1 MPATLYLITPLIALL
16 ASGLVIAVIRFL
28 DVLERESWWAIGL
41 CFVIGLMT
49 VIPAIVICSISTIF
63 WAALLGESA
72 PLEML
77 QVTVDAPLFEEIVKG
92 IGVAVALL
100 LIRRQIDSLTDYIV
114 YSAVVAI
121 AFEFCENI
129 LYLWSRLSMPDGAL
143 LAWIGEIN
151 ARTIGSAGMHA
162 LFTVW
167 IGFALWCL
175 IEGRGYLR
183 WVGGLVG
190 VVLAVLLHAINNIG
204 AYFSNVGD
212 PATISAVNQAGFTVG
227 VIGNTIQMALFL
239 ALIGSAILQDL
250 HLLSKYGLALQQ
262 RLLALPVDQQEV
274 AMARLQAF
282 LNPFHHL
289 VAHSQ
294 STWLLTPL
302 SRTSPVARAEY
313 GRFAKAALQASKQL
327 KASKQGREMASALS
341 DAGLGLLLMNCDPA
355 QTDGEAAR

>member
-1 MPATLYLITPLIALL
+1 MPASLYLVTPLIALL

-49 VIPAIVICSISTIF
+49 VIPAIVIGSVSTIV
-63 WAALLGESA
+63 WMVLLGESA

-77 QVTVDAPLFEEIVKG
+77 QVTVDAPLIEEAVKG
-92 IGVAVALL
+92 IGVVAAFL
-100 LIRRQIDSLTDYIV
+100 LIRRHIDSLTDYVV

-129 LYLWSRLSMPDGAL
+129 LYLWSRLSMPEGAL
-143 LAWIGEIN
+143 LAWVGEIN

-175 IEGRGYLR
+175 IEGRGFVR
-183 WVGGLVG
+183 WLGGLFG
-190 VVLAVLLHAINNIG
+190 AVLAMLLHALNNIG

-212 PATISAVNQAGFTVG
+212 PATISAVNQAGFSVG

-262 RLLALPVDQQEV
+262 GLLTVREDQHEA
-274 AMARLQAF
+274 AMDRLQAF

-289 VAHSQ
+289 VAHSRI
-294 STWLLTPL
+294 TWLLTPL
-302 SRTSPVARAEY
+302 ARTSPVARGEY
-313 GRFAKAALQASKQL
+313 GRFAKAALQASKQGRQITS
-327 KASKQGREMASALS
+327 ASLEV
-341 DAGLGLLLMNCDPA
+341 GLGLLGMNCGPV
-355 QTDGEAAR
+355 QTHGEAGG

>member
-1 MPATLYLITPLIALL
+1 MPASLYLVTPLIALL

-49 VIPAIVICSISTIF
+49 VIPAIVIGSVSTIV
-63 WAALLGESA
+63 WTALLGESA

-77 QVTVDAPLFEEIVKG
+77 QTIVDAPLIEEAVKG
-92 IGVAVALL
+92 IGVLAAFL

-129 LYLWSRLSMPDGAL
+129 LYLWSRLSMPEGAL

-175 IEGRGYLR
+175 IEGRGFVR
-183 WVGGLVG
+183 WLGGLFG
-190 VVLAVLLHAINNIG
+190 AVLAMLLHALNNIG

-212 PATISAVNQAGFTVG
+212 PATISAVNQAGFSVG

-262 RLLALPVDQQEV
+262 GLLTVREDQHEA
-274 AMARLQAF
+274 AMDRLQAF

-289 VAHSQ
+289 VAHSRI
-294 STWLLTPL
+294 TWLLTPL
-302 SRTSPVARAEY
+302 AITSPVARGEY
-313 GRFAKAALQASKQL
+313 GRFAKAALQASKQGRQITS
-327 KASKQGREMASALS
+327 ASLEV
-341 DAGLGLLLMNCDPA
+341 GLGLLGMNCGPV
-355 QTDGEAAR
+355 QTHGEAGG

>member
-1 MPATLYLITPLIALL
+1 MTALLYLLTPLIALV

-49 VIPAIVICSISTIF
+49 VIPAIVICSISAIVWT
-63 WAALLGESA
+63 ALLGESA

-77 QVTVDAPLFEEIVKG
+77 QVTVDAPLIEEAVKG
-92 IGVAVALL
+92 IGVVAAVL

-129 LYLWSRLSMPDGAL
+129 LYLWSRLSMPEAPL
-143 LAWIGEIN
+143 LAWVGEIN

-175 IEGRGYLR
+175 IEARGFLR
-183 WVGGLVG
+183 WGGCLFG
-190 VVLAVLLHAINNIG
+190 AVLAVLLHAINNIG

-212 PATISAVNQAGFTVG
+212 PATISAVNQAGFSVG

-262 RLLALPVDQQEV
+262 RLLALREDQQAA

-289 VAHSQ
+289 VAHSRI
-294 STWLLTPL
+294 TWLLTPL
-302 SRTSPVARAEY
+302 SRMSPVARAEY
-313 GRFAKAALQASKQL
+313 SRFAKEALQAG
-327 KASKQGREMASALS
+327 KQGREIASASLEV
-341 DAGLGLLLMNCDPA
+341 GLGLLLISSDPA
-355 QTDGEAAR
+355 QTDWEAAR

>member
-1 MPATLYLITPLIALL
+1 MPAMLYLITPLIALL

-49 VIPAIVICSISTIF
+49 VIPAIVICSLSTIV
-63 WAALLGESA
+63 WTALLGESA

-77 QVTVDAPLFEEIVKG
+77 QITVDAPLIEEAVKG
-92 IGVAVALL
+92 IGVGVALL
-100 LIRRQIDSLTDYIV
+100 LLRRQIDSLTDYIV
-114 YSAVVAI
+114 YAAVVAI
-121 AFEFCENI
+121 AFEFCENV

-143 LAWIGEIN
+143 MAWVGEIN
-151 ARTIGSAGMHA
+151 VRTIGSAGMHA

-175 IEGRGYLR
+175 VEGRGYLR
-183 WVGGLVG
+183 WLGSLVG
-190 VVLAVLLHAINNIG
+190 AVLAVLLHAINNIG

-212 PATISAVNQAGFTVG
+212 PATISAVNQAGFSVG

-250 HLLSKYGLALQQ
+250 HLLSQYGLALQQ
-262 RLLALPVDQQEV
+262 RLSALPEDQHEA

-289 VAHSQ
+289 VAHSRI
-294 STWLLTPL
+294 TWLLTPL
-302 SRTSPVARAEY
+302 SRTSLVARGEY
-313 GRFAKAALQASKQL
+313 GRFAKEALHHKKSKSHKSETGEL
-327 KASKQGREMASALS
+327 DQGIAMLILN
-341 DAGLGLLLMNCDPA
+341 G
-355 QTDGEAAR
+355 